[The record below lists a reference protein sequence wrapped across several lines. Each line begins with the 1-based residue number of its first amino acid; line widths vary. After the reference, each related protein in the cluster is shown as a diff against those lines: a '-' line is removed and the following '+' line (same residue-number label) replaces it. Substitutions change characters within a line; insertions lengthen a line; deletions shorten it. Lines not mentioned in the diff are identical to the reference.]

1 MGVLKYIN
9 QTFQKK
15 GIDFLIFFITSVCNA
30 RCKHC
35 FYADS
40 LNKANEDLTDEEITK
55 TINNL
60 GTVKDVA
67 YSGGEPSLR
76 ANIVDISK
84 QFYDK
89 CNTRSFSLPCNG
101 LLPDRIKQV
110 AEGILEQCPEA
121 KLLVN
126 FSIDGLDEIHDRIR
140 AVPGN
145 FKKSL
150 ESLKKIIELRDSK
163 YQKRLFANVNT
174 VITNE
179 NYIEMPDQLK
189 FFRDNFDLDGHFIEV
204 MRGDPKD
211 PKMKL
216 PALEEIKKIH
226 KLGLVNDL
234 YYANKKYD
242 RGKFGADLGRYLT
255 TTLVV
260 GAINYLYYTQER
272 VLEGKKWK
280 MTCKAG
286 ETSAVIDANGDVRV
300 CELLNRLA
308 NLRNH
313 DYNIHNILK
322 LPEAE
327 KNMAMAKSHACDC
340 THNCFIYNSINHTP
354 KVRLIDLPL
363 KAINAVSK

>member
-1 MGVLKYIN
+1 MGITKYLS

-40 LNKANEDLTDEEITK
+40 LNKANDDMTDEEITK
-55 TINNL
+55 IIKNL
-60 GTVKDVA
+60 GQINDIA

-84 QFYDK
+84 QFYDY
-89 CNTRSFSLPCNG
+89 CGSRSFSLPCNG
-101 LLPDRIKQV
+101 LLPDRIRQV

-126 FSIDGLDEIHDRIR
+126 LSIDGLNEIHDRIR

-150 ESLKKIIELRDSK
+150 ESLKKVIELRDTK
-163 YQKRLFANVNT
+163 YQRRLFVNVNT

-179 NYIEMPDQLK
+179 NYKEMSDQLK
-189 FFRDNFDLDGHFIEV
+189 FFRENFDLDGHFIEV
-204 MRGDPKD
+204 MRGNPKD
-211 PKMKL
+211 PAMKL
-216 PALEEIKKIH
+216 PPLEEIKRIH
-226 KLGLVNDL
+226 NLGLENDN

-242 RGKFGADLGRYLT
+242 RGKFGADVGRYLT
-255 TTLVV
+255 TTMVV

-272 VLEGKKWK
+272 VLEGKKWD

-286 ETSAVIDANGDVRV
+286 ETSAVIDANGDVRI
-300 CELLNRLA
+300 CELTNRVA
-308 NLRNH
+308 NLR
-313 DYNIHNILK
+313 DYDYDIHNILK
-322 LPEAE
+322 LPEAK
-327 KNMAMAKSHACDC
+327 KNITAAKSHACDC

-363 KAINAVSK
+363 KAISR